1 MVSISDRKKAATHWN
16 CGVGIRCQILF
27 RFYHDGVSLDS
38 AQSVRHLVVDRG
50 ISSDA
55 VASVVSIV
63 ERVVQRL
70 TQIYNVTCSKRQVIA
85 CVFPFL
91 GARLEVAERCE

>member
-27 RFYHDGVSLDS
+27 RFYH
-38 AQSVRHLVVDRG
+38 VVDRG

>member
-38 AQSVRHLVVDRG
+38 AQSLNIVSFFLDMSVPVELYH
-50 ISSDA
+50 SS
-55 VASVVSIV
+55 
-63 ERVVQRL
+63 
-70 TQIYNVTCSKRQVIA
+70 
-85 CVFPFL
+85 
-91 GARLEVAERCE
+91 